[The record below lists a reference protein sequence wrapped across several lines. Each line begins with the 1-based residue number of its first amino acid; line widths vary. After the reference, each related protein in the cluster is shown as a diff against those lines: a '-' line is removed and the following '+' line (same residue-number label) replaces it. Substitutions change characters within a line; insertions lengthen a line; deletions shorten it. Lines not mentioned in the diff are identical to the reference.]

1 MRHNTYYPYYFY
13 VKIINYILEERE
25 AAKYRLNGG
34 RLNIAET
41 ITNTIIISLR
51 SKLLKSGSPFTFTSL
66 HNISIELQRVGLA
79 GF

>member
-41 ITNTIIISLR
+41 ITNTIIISL
-51 SKLLKSGSPFTFTSL
+51 
-66 HNISIELQRVGLA
+66 
-79 GF
+79 